1 MKQGPVLVFP
11 SEEPFFGKK
20 ELRRAFPVFQV
31 YRVKNDGYTHH
42 WGLKG

>member
-31 YRVKNDGYTHH
+31 YRVKMMAIHIIGA
-42 WGLKG
+42 